1 MQNKQLNNGI
11 QSLRGIA
18 AIVVFLSHGLNVM
31 QSDTIDWLLKSPFHF
46 FFDGQIAVVVF
57 MVLSSYFYY
66 RVDFS
71 IMNYAKG
78 ILRKVKRIYPAHII
92 VLATAFV
99 LCNCGF
105 FNEVKDASE
114 WGVAILDYRC
124 SICRIF
130 ETTNIVNTI

>member
-1 MQNKQLNNGI
+1 MFC
-11 QSLRGIA
+11 SR
-18 AIVVFLSHGLNVM
+18 
-31 QSDTIDWLLKSPFHF
+31 TLLTGCTTLHSIF

-57 MVLSSYFYY
+57 MVLSGYFYY
-66 RVDFS
+66 RVAFS
-71 IMNYAKG
+71 MINYTKG

-114 WGVAILDYRC
+114 WGGNFGLQM
-124 SICRIF
+124 F
-130 ETTNIVNTI
+130 HLWNF